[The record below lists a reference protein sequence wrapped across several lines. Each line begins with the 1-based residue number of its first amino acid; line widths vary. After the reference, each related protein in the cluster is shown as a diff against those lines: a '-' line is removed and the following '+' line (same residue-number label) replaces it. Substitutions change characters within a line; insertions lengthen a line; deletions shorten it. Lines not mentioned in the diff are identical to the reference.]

1 MATIKGKT
9 MRYKKGTLLRGIS
22 NQYTENFVLIESY
35 GMHKSDVSG
44 NEAPIYH
51 FFILD
56 ENMKRDWHYATY
68 VESDNV
74 FVQVV
79 P

>member
-1 MATIKGKT
+1 

-22 NQYTENFVLIESY
+22 NEYTEYFVLIESH
-35 GMHKSDVSG
+35 GMHKSDLSD

-74 FVQVV
+74 FVQVA

>member
-1 MATIKGKT
+1 

-22 NQYTENFVLIESY
+22 NEYTEYFVLIESY

-74 FVQVV
+74 FVQVA

>member
-1 MATIKGKT
+1 

-22 NQYTENFVLIESY
+22 NEYTEYFVLIESY

>member
-1 MATIKGKT
+1 

-22 NQYTENFVLIESY
+22 NEYTEYFVLIESY

-56 ENMKRDWHYATY
+56 ENMKRDWHYASY